1 MEEVVEEDEED
12 EEEVE
17 DEEDV
22 EDVEEEEKELP
33 FPPPALAK
41 NSCTARSSNPPA
53 DSIPWLHPRQ

>member
-41 NSCTARSSNPPA
+41 NSCTASSSDPPA
-53 DSIPWLHPRQ
+53 DSR